1 MYLPLSLDVLLSTSR
16 RTLLSPSCR
25 VLSAWLMIV
34 SSQGVKFEPSSF
46 KLSHE
51 MVVLMGGRNSIG
63 FRQFSELTVK
73 AFLACRPYG
82 QAVVD
87 TSSLMLAAEFPSFKG
102 EPTMTRLAER
112 FRLDLSETDAA
123 EYMKGVIE
131 NACENPRSIVYDE
144 FQRLTNGESRRE
156 GGGRDAANVDFQES
170 PTCDERR

>member
-1 MYLPLSLDVLLSTSR
+1 MSPFSER
-16 RTLLSPSCR
+16 RRPPTR
-25 VLSAWLMIV
+25 VLTSVSDSSAAHVPAYDLSRFPHLIHLADDCL
-34 SSQGVKFEPSSF
+34 SQGVKFEPSSF

-51 MVVLMGGRNSIG
+51 MVVLMGGRNSVG

-87 TSSLMLAAEFPSFKG
+87 TSSLMMAAEFPSFKG
-102 EPTMTRLAER
+102 EPTITRLAER
-112 FRLDLSETDAA
+112 FRLDLSEAEAA

-144 FQRLTNGESRRE
+144 FQRLTNGEIRFE
-156 GGGRDAANVDFQES
+156 
-170 PTCDERR
+170 